1 MKKVVI
7 SFISIILVIFIM
19 ILYMVSSDDKN
30 SLSLESILKDKIDIS
45 EINYLNKYND
55 YYLVEDSNYLYL
67 IDKEYKIISKLE
79 IELIHKNINNYAII
93 YEDDKIYYL
102 NDYIDD
108 DKMVYE
114 YYDIYSYEMIK
125 QVLVGG

>member
-7 SFISIILVIFIM
+7 SFISIIVVIFMM
-19 ILYMVSSDDKN
+19 ILYMVSSDN
-30 SLSLESILKDKIDIS
+30 KDKLSVEELIKAKTNILEID
-45 EINYLNKYND
+45 YLNKYND
-55 YYLVEDSNYLYL
+55 YYLLEDSNYLYL

-79 IELIHKNINNYAII
+79 ISLIHENLNHYDLI

-102 NDYIDD
+102 NDYIDN
-108 DKMVYE
+108 DKIIYE
-114 YYDIYSYEMIK
+114 YYDIYSYEIVK

>member
-7 SFISIILVIFIM
+7 SFISIMIVIFIM
-19 ILYMVSSDDKN
+19 ILYVVSSDNKN
-30 SLSLESILKDKIDIS
+30 SLSLELVLKDKIDIS

>member
-7 SFISIILVIFIM
+7 SFISIMIVIFIM
-19 ILYMVSSDDKN
+19 ILYMVSSDNKN
-30 SLSLESILKDKIDIS
+30 SLSLELVLKDKIDIS

-108 DKMVYE
+108 DKIVYE

>member
-7 SFISIILVIFIM
+7 SFISIMIVIFIM
-19 ILYMVSSDDKN
+19 ILYVVSSDNKN
-30 SLSLESILKDKIDIS
+30 SLSLELVLKDKIDIS

-108 DKMVYE
+108 DKIVYE

>member
-7 SFISIILVIFIM
+7 SFISIMIVIFIM
-19 ILYMVSSDDKN
+19 ILYMVSSDNKN
-30 SLSLESILKDKIDIS
+30 SLSLELVLKDKIDIS

>member
-7 SFISIILVIFIM
+7 SFISIMIVIFIM
-19 ILYMVSSDDKN
+19 ILYMVSSDNKN
-30 SLSLESILKDKIDIS
+30 NLSLELVLKDKIDIS

-108 DKMVYE
+108 DKIVYE